1 MNRLSCRFSV
11 DYDAN
16 LYSKKALRGGAD
28 SIGIVTS
35 FSLRTNPAPK
45 EVINFTYLFG
55 TATESVEVAVDVF
68 ARLQN
73 YISNSTAVDRRLSFA
88 LQTHVGPDPSTGT
101 IGKLFGVTG
110 TFLGGLSEYTTS
122 IEPEMLRGL
131 PAPTARDVQSHDWTT
146 SLAALS
152 PDGSLA
158 GGPLQLAFFANSV
171 TIDAPGMNKAALT
184 NYFTYMFNGPAPPVP
199 YISSM
204 ELWGGADTQINLPTK
219 DASFAAFPHR
229 NIFWTANNQAG
240 APNFPFPNEGIP
252 FLNGLRAALLKGL
265 DVKTAAYQNLLDT
278 SLTREQA
285 HALYYGD
292 AVLRRLQRLK
302 AVYDPKN
309 VFWNPQS
316 V

>member
-1 MNRLSCRFSV
+1 MPLFSNHL
-11 DYDAN
+11 AN
-16 LYSKKALRGGAD
+16 PYHSIKALRGGAD

-35 FSLRTNPAPK
+35 FSLRTNPAPE
-45 EVINFTYLFG
+45 EVINFTYMFG
-55 TATESVEVAVDVF
+55 AVTESVEVAVDAF
-68 ARLQN
+68 TKLQN

-88 LQTHVGPDPSTGT
+88 LQTHVGPDPSTGA

-131 PAPTARDVQSHDWTT
+131 PAPTTRDVQSHDWTT

-184 NYFTYMFNGPAPPVP
+184 SYFTYMFNGPAPPVP

-204 ELWGGADTQINLPTK
+204 ELWGGADTQINLPSK

-240 APNFPFPNEGIP
+240 APGFPFPSEGIP

-265 DVKTAAYQNLLDT
+265 DVKTAAYQNLVDT

-292 AVLRRLQRLK
+292 VVLKRLQRLK